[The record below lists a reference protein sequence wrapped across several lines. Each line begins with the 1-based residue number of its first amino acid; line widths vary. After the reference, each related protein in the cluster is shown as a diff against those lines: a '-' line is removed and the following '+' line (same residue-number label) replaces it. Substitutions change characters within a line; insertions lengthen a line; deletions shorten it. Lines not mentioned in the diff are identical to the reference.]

1 MQHLGKRSMGNRVGG
16 YDSRFGCERSRV
28 QIPVEP
34 HFLGYR
40 PSKGS
45 KGSKDHSEGSNGSK
59 KYSWH
64 IQLFQSIKKSLI
76 ILHYNRSFT
85 SESMFYSLLLL
96 FSTNHGSYLQAVEEI
111 KAGRINAYQA
121 SKKYSIPYPKI
132 KSHLKGRRGIKSK
145 SFGRSTAIPIEY
157 EKRLVEGLL
166 KMEKYGFGLSRKEV
180 QQLVGQFTSENSGYP
195 GTTYAATSNGWME
208 AEIFQNYFQKSFLKT
223 IGTDRSVLLILD
235 GHSTHLTIRL
245 IEIASQEN
253 VTILKLPPHTS
264 YVLQPLDLSVF
275 KPLKTCWDAKLVK
288 WHRKNIGVRLP
299 KREFSRMI
307 GDVWSD
313 LYPNI
318 IINGFKKAGIH
329 PLSRNVVPDSIYRAT
344 DLKRWNDAKMTEKD
358 HYTQMAQDT
367 NAVIGED
374 TLHPPIILERIAE
387 NSVDVDNFEE
397 IHIKNSE
404 IEETQYCTN
413 REPDP
418 SLVPKKL
425 KTFEELLLDTIIANT
440 SCA

>member
-1 MQHLGKRSMGNRVGG
+1 MVRTYVRKTNRGN
-16 YDSRFGCERSRV
+16 YPKETFE
-28 QIPVEP
+28 E
-34 HFLGYR
+34 
-40 PSKGS
+40 
-45 KGSKDHSEGSNGSK
+45 
-59 KYSWH
+59 
-64 IQLFQSIKKSLI
+64 
-76 ILHYNRSFT
+76 
-85 SESMFYSLLLL
+85 
-96 FSTNHGSYLQAVEEI
+96 AVEEI

-180 QQLVGQFTSENSGYP
+180 QQLVGQFVNENKIKSPFINGVP
-195 GTTYAATSNGWME
+195 GEDW
-208 AEIFQNYFQKSFLKT
+208 FLGFAK
-223 IGTDRSVLLILD
+223 R
-235 GHSTHLTIRL
+235 
-245 IEIASQEN
+245 
-253 VTILKLPPHTS
+253 HT
-264 YVLQPLDLSVF
+264 L
-275 KPLKTCWDAKLVK
+275 
-288 WHRKNIGVRLP
+288 
-299 KREFSRMI
+299 MI